1 MRFRKASEKFPD
13 HAEDVSTEHRKL
25 VAREHLLKSL
35 LEGSGPA
42 ASLLASKLPAVPMDI
57 LASLSVCIPG

>member
-13 HAEDVSTEHRKL
+13 HAENISSEHRKL
-25 VAREHLLKSL
+25 MAREDLLKSL

-42 ASLLASKLPAVPMDI
+42 ASLLASRLPAVPMDI
-57 LASLSVCIPG
+57 LASLSVRIR

>member
-13 HAEDVSTEHRKL
+13 HSENISSEHRKL
-25 VAREHLLKSL
+25 MAREDLLKSL

-42 ASLLASKLPAVPMDI
+42 ASLLASRLPAVPMDI
-57 LASLSVCIPG
+57 LASLSVRIR

>member
-1 MRFRKASEKFPD
+1 M
-13 HAEDVSTEHRKL
+13 
-25 VAREHLLKSL
+25 ARENLLKSL

-57 LASLSVCIPG
+57 LASLSVCITG